1 MPVDWHILTV
11 VLVFIVLDVVTGI
24 IKAVMKKELNSTVM
38 RNGLFHKSAFL
49 LAISFAYACEYGM
62 TYLDLG
68 FTMPIV
74 PAVCTYICLT
84 ETVSILESL
93 GEINPEVAN
102 NKFMQ
107 LFAST
112 KNGDDDAKRD

>member
-1 MPVDWHILTV
+1 MQIDWHILIV
-11 VLVFIVLDVVTGI
+11 VLIFIILDVVTGI

-49 LAISFAYACEYGM
+49 LAIAFAYACEYGM
-62 TYLDLG
+62 VFLDLG

-74 PAVCTYICLT
+74 AAVCIYICLT
-84 ETVSILESL
+84 ETVSILENL
-93 GEINPEVAN
+93 GAINPELAN
-102 NKFMQ
+102 NKFME

-112 KNGDDDAKRD
+112 KGDNDA

>member
-1 MPVDWHILTV
+1 MQIEWHILIV
-11 VLVFIVLDVVTGI
+11 VLIFIVLDVVTGI

-49 LAISFAYACEYGM
+49 LAIALAYACEYGM
-62 TYLDLG
+62 LFLDLG

-74 PAVCTYICLT
+74 AAVCIYICLT
-84 ETVSILESL
+84 ETVSILENL
-93 GEINPEVAN
+93 GEINPELAN
-102 NKFMQ
+102 NKFME

-112 KNGDDDAKRD
+112 KGDNDA